1 MPAAVAEAWLLH
13 LLEDHFFKGNIDK
26 TVNESLKVGEELKDK
41 ANCIDNTNVSEIV
54 NTMNNNDKTTNI
66 DLVDAPLLGVSH
78 HVGRDDGLGGD
89 LACLVHIFIIGEV
102 LPRLHMFS

>member
-41 ANCIDNTNVSEIV
+41 ANCINNTNVSEIV

-66 DLVDAPLLGVSH
+66 DLVEGVNAGQS
-78 HVGRDDGLGGD
+78 
-89 LACLVHIFIIGEV
+89 CWEV
-102 LPRLHMFS
+102 PAKVAYPH

>member
-1 MPAAVAEAWLLH
+1 MI
-13 LLEDHFFKGNIDK
+13 IDTNNKNKSTK
-26 TVNESLKVGEELKDK
+26 TG
-41 ANCIDNTNVSEIV
+41 
-54 NTMNNNDKTTNI
+54 
-66 DLVDAPLLGVSH
+66 LVDAPLLGVSH